1 MNCKKVI
8 REISNYLDGDLELS
22 ARQELE
28 RHLEHCDDCR
38 MTVDQTKLTVEI
50 FCDEE
55 PVELP
60 AEVKSR
66 LHDALQRKIQDK
78 GN

>member
-1 MNCKKVI
+1 LNCKGVI
-8 REISNYLDGDLELS
+8 REISDYLDGELELPMK
-22 ARQELE
+22 QELE
-28 RHLEHCDDCR
+28 RHLEDCGDCK
-38 MTVDQTKLTVEI
+38 MVVDQTKLTVDV

-60 AEVKSR
+60 ADVKSR
-66 LHDALQRKIQDK
+66 LHDALRRRLVEK

>member
-1 MNCKKVI
+1 MNCKSVI
-8 REISNYLDGDLELS
+8 REISNYLDGELEL
-22 ARQELE
+22 AAKQELE
-28 RHLEHCDDCR
+28 RHLQDCEDCKLV
-38 MTVDQTKLTVEI
+38 VDQTKLTVEI

-60 AEVKSR
+60 SDVKSR
-66 LHDALQRKIQDK
+66 LHEALRHKIQHK

>member
-1 MNCKKVI
+1 LNCNGVI
-8 REISNYLDGDLELS
+8 REISNYIDGDLEL
-22 ARQELE
+22 AMKQELE

-38 MTVDQTKLTVEI
+38 MVIDQTRLTVQV

-55 PVELP
+55 PIELP
-60 AEVKSR
+60 EDVKSR
-66 LHDALQRKIQDK
+66 LHEALKRQTNQK

>member
-1 MNCKKVI
+1 LNCKGVI
-8 REISNYLDGDLELS
+8 REISDYLDGELELA

-28 RHLEHCDDCR
+28 SHLEDCGDCKLV
-38 MTVDQTKLTVEI
+38 VDQTKLTVDV

-60 AEVKSR
+60 ADVKSR
-66 LHDALQRKIQDK
+66 LHEALRRGLQAK
-78 GN
+78 GH